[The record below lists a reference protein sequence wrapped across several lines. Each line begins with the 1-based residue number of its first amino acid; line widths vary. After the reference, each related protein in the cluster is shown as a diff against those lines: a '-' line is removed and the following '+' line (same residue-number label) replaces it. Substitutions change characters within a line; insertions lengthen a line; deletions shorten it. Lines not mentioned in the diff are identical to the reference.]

1 MAETNMKPT
10 DLELKIKKLITLH
23 VSLKTQIESLK
34 ADNQKLTDNI
44 NQQQEE
50 IRKLG
55 EESQLLRLARS
66 VNSGSESHD
75 KPEMKAKLNELIRDI
90 DKCLALLNH

>member
-1 MAETNMKPT
+1 MKPT

-34 ADNQKLTDNI
+34 ADNI
-44 NQQQEE
+44 HQQQEE

-66 VNSGSESHD
+66 VNSGSESHE